1 MKDHVPGRGTVEW
14 CGVSYRTIL
23 QAAGMSIVDSVT
35 PAGEGPSRH
44 VHANEDEIF
53 VTLTGEIE
61 LWLEGN
67 RRLIGPGEA
76 ALVPKG
82 MEHTFR
88 VLGAQPSRHLVILT
102 PGGFES
108 FFVEMAVGG
117 YQLPEQ
123 MEQIAAIAERY
134 GLTFTGPPLED
145 E

>member
-23 QAAGMSIVDSVT
+23 QAAGMSIVNSVT

-82 MEHTFR
+82 KEHMFR
-88 VLGAQPSRHLVILT
+88 VLGAQPSRHLVILM
-102 PGGFES
+102 PGGFE
-108 FFVEMAVGG
+108 ELLRRNGRRRL
-117 YQLPEQ
+117 QIPEQ